1 MVRFGIAA
9 VSVAAALTGA
19 ASAGAAWAATPYD
32 GTYKGSATLSA
43 SRGGKC
49 DPQLAFSLPVRD
61 GKFNW
66 RLPGGGGMEVVTL
79 KPDGS
84 FAAQNG
90 KRFLTGKATDGKLTA
105 HTVGD
110 FCEYD
115 WALVR

>member
-1 MVRFGIAA
+1 MVRSRMMLAL
-9 VSVAAALTGA
+9 VAAAF
-19 ASAGAAWAATPYD
+19 ASMAPAWAATPFD

-49 DPQLAFSLPVRD
+49 DQTLAFSLPVRE

-66 RLPGGGGMEVVTL
+66 RLPGAGAMEVVTL

-84 FAAQNG
+84 FSAQNG
-90 KRFLTGKATDGKLTA
+90 KRFLSGKAGDGKLTA

-110 FCEYD
+110 YCEYD